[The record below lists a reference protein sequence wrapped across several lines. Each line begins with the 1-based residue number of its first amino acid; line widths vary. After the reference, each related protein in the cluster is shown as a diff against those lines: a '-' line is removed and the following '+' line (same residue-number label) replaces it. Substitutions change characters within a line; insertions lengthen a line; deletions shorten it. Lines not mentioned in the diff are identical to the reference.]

1 MTTEAIEI
9 NRETYDHYNPD
20 KSIYKSKP
28 GLTKE
33 VVIEISK
40 QKNEPEWMLKKRL
53 QAFELFQKLPMPNW
67 GPSLKDLDL
76 KDIIFFNRPDAKS
89 NAKSWDEVP
98 EDIKKT
104 FEKLG
109 IPEAE
114 REALA
119 GAGAQYESEVIYHSL
134 KKEWEDKGVIFLDC
148 DDALKKHPDLVK
160 KYFMS
165 SCVSPSL
172 HKFAALHAAVWSGG
186 TFIYVPPNVKLTTPL
201 QAYFRMNAKRGGQFE
216 HTLIIVDKNAECHYI
231 EGCSAPQYT
240 VNSLHAGCVEIH
252 VAENARA
259 RYSSIENWSKNTYN
273 LNTKRAVVQKNGVI
287 EWVNGNMGCLTGD
300 SKVYTNPDGP
310 KNINEIRPGSMVFAL
325 DEKNK
330 KFVKAKVN
338 KMIYSGNKR
347 VYNLQAAG
355 REIKASDNHPFL
367 VLKHEDMPGNKRK
380 GKFVTKWVSL
390 EELKEGDLIAISKSL
405 PGIGKPYKLPKID
418 FSGNKIKSKNQYREF
433 EMEINHLYGD
443 LTYPEYT
450 NKDLMWFFG
459 IYVGDGNLWRPKKGG
474 AKINIAI
481 HEKSDLRK
489 PLLDTIEKTLNYKVK
504 YMKDRFI
511 IINSNV
517 LGELI
522 EKIGFSGT
530 AKTKR
535 IPEWVF
541 SLPKSQR
548 MAFLAG
554 LIDSDGHINEGGAY
568 ITSISK
574 GLLEDVKVLAISCGF
589 GVSRVFKH
597 RKESEVVILG
607 YKAHANNSYRILL
620 NRKEVK
626 RIPTR
631 SEFYSEKL
639 KKVTTKRNF
648 STKKGWNFNSKVSD
662 ELGFARIDSIKYV
675 GIEPTYDIEVEGQH
689 NFIANGIIV
698 HNSKVTMLYPTSV
711 LVGENAKSDFLGV
724 AFAGRGQNQDTGT
737 KVYHLAKNTKS
748 TVRSKSIS
756 KDGGI
761 TSYRGLIHIKN
772 GAKDCKSH
780 VECDAL
786 MMDNVS
792 QSNTFPY
799 MDVKENDVDLGHE
812 ATVGKISDEQVF
824 YLMSRGLSQEQ
835 ASQMIVSGFIEPIVK
850 ALPLEYAVELNRLIE
865 LEMEGSLG

>member
-1 MTTEAIEI
+1 MAEQKVIEI
-9 NRETYDHYNPD
+9 NRETYDHYNQD
-20 KSIYKSKP
+20 KSTYKSKP
-28 GLTKE
+28 GLTRE
-33 VVIEISK
+33 LVIEISR

-53 QAFELFQKLPMPNW
+53 QALELFHKLPMPSW
-67 GPSLKDLDL
+67 GPSLKELDL
-76 KDIIFFNRPDAKS
+76 NDIIFFNRPDAKQ
-89 NAKSWDEVP
+89 NAASWEEVP

-114 REALA
+114 KEALA
-119 GAGAQYESEVIYHSL
+119 GAGAQYESEVVYHNL

-148 DDALKKHPDLVK
+148 DEALKKHPELVK
-160 KYFMS
+160 KYFMT

-186 TFIYVPPNVKLTTPL
+186 TFIYVPQNVKLTTPL

-287 EWVNGNMGCLTGD
+287 EWINGNMG
-300 SKVYTNPDGP
+300 
-310 KNINEIRPGSMVFAL
+310 
-325 DEKNK
+325 
-330 KFVKAKVN
+330 
-338 KMIYSGNKR
+338 
-347 VYNLQAAG
+347 
-355 REIKASDNHPFL
+355 
-367 VLKHEDMPGNKRK
+367 
-380 GKFVTKWVSL
+380 
-390 EELKEGDLIAISKSL
+390 
-405 PGIGKPYKLPKID
+405 
-418 FSGNKIKSKNQYREF
+418 
-433 EMEINHLYGD
+433 
-443 LTYPEYT
+443 
-450 NKDLMWFFG
+450 
-459 IYVGDGNLWRPKKGG
+459 
-474 AKINIAI
+474 
-481 HEKSDLRK
+481 
-489 PLLDTIEKTLNYKVK
+489 
-504 YMKDRFI
+504 
-511 IINSNV
+511 
-517 LGELI
+517 
-522 EKIGFSGT
+522 
-530 AKTKR
+530 
-535 IPEWVF
+535 
-541 SLPKSQR
+541 
-548 MAFLAG
+548 
-554 LIDSDGHINEGGAY
+554 
-568 ITSISK
+568 
-574 GLLEDVKVLAISCGF
+574 
-589 GVSRVFKH
+589 
-597 RKESEVVILG
+597 
-607 YKAHANNSYRILL
+607 
-620 NRKEVK
+620 
-626 RIPTR
+626 
-631 SEFYSEKL
+631 
-639 KKVTTKRNF
+639 
-648 STKKGWNFNSKVSD
+648 
-662 ELGFARIDSIKYV
+662 
-675 GIEPTYDIEVEGQH
+675 
-689 NFIANGIIV
+689 
-698 HNSKVTMLYPTSV
+698 SKVTMLYPTSV

-772 GAKDCKSH
+772 KAKNCKSH

-786 MMDNVS
+786 MVDNIS